1 MSTVVRRASANV
13 ADYPVLLT
21 RLRETFA
28 LGQQRAEAIKVQTYW
43 EAGRL
48 LHEHL
53 RHHEDEPSHGK
64 QVMAK
69 LAASLEVG
77 DDLLYRMLRFYEAFP
92 ISARGRKLSWTHY
105 RTLARLP
112 DAKQRLELEARAT
125 HENWNAV
132 ELAKEVSGLSS
143 PSPPTKTRPSRPAP
157 LLQPKRGQVGLYRIV
172 ADGDGLAVDLGL
184 NNLLLENGH
193 ARRFDKVVLSDWEE

>member
-1 MSTVVRRASANV
+1 M

-28 LGQQRAEAIKVQTYW
+28 LGQQQAEAIKVQTYW

-53 RHHEDEPSHGK
+53 RHHEDEPSYGK
-64 QVMAK
+64 QVIGK
-69 LAASLEVG
+69 LAANLEIG

-92 ISARGRKLSWTHY
+92 ISATWRKLTWTHY

-112 DAKQRLELEARAT
+112 EEKGA
-125 HENWNAV
+125 
-132 ELAKEVSGLSS
+132 G
-143 PSPPTKTRPSRPAP
+143 
-157 LLQPKRGQVGLYRIV
+157 KRVRGS
-172 ADGDGLAVDLGL
+172 
-184 NNLLLENGH
+184 NL
-193 ARRFDKVVLSDWEE
+193 